1 MSKRVLIVGAGHAG
15 GQCAASLRQ
24 KGWDGDIVIAGEEA
38 YPPYQRPPLS
48 KAFLAGDLAAERL
61 FLKPPAFYEQQRIE
75 VRLGARAERIDRAG
89 KAVQFADGSAVGYD
103 VLVLA
108 TGTRVR
114 RLNVPGADLPGVG
127 YLRDIADVDAIRPRL
142 RPGARLVVVGAGYIG
157 LEVAAV
163 AAKLGAE
170 VTVLEAAERVLS
182 RVTGETV
189 SRFFEDLHR
198 SYGVDLRLGAA
209 LQGFERGDEGA
220 GDNEGGVALARLAD
234 GSSLPCDLAVI
245 GVGVI
250 PNAEIAEDAGLA
262 VNDGIVVDDHTRT
275 GDPAIYAIG
284 DCTRHPSGYCG
295 ADLRLESVHNA
306 LEQAKTAAAAIC
318 GAPVS
323 YDQVPWFW
331 SDQYDVKLQTVGL
344 CKNAGDARS
353 DREVLRGDPSANA
366 FSVFYLDG
374 DRLVAADSVNSPADH
389 MVARK
394 LIAAGKAVSA
404 EALADPETDMKS
416 LLP

>member
-24 KGWDGDIVIAGEEA
+24 KGWDGDIMIAGEEA

-61 FLKPPAFYEQQRIE
+61 FLKPPAFYEQQGID
-75 VRLGARAERIDRAG
+75 VRRGARAERIDRAG
-89 KAVQFADGSAVGYD
+89 KAVHFADGSAVDYD

-142 RPGARLVVVGAGYIG
+142 RPGARLVVVGAGFIG

-163 AAKLGAE
+163 ATKLGVE

-198 SYGVDLRLGAA
+198 GHGVDLRLGAA
-209 LQGFERGDEGA
+209 LQEFEGDS
-220 GDNEGGVALARLAD
+220 EGGVALARLAD
-234 GSSLPCDLAVI
+234 GSALPCDLALI
-245 GVGVI
+245 GVGVV

-275 GDPAIYAIG
+275 GDPAIYAVG
-284 DCTRHPSGYCG
+284 DCTRHPSAYCG

-344 CKNAGDARS
+344 CTNAGDARS
-353 DREVLRGDPSANA
+353 DREVLRGEPSGKA

-374 DRLVAADSVNSPADH
+374 DRLVAADSINRPVDH

-394 LIAAGKAVSA
+394 LIAARKAVSPA
-404 EALADPETDMKS
+404 ALADPETDLKS

>member
-1 MSKRVLIVGAGHAG
+1 MSERVLIVGAGHAG

-24 KGWDGDIVIAGEEA
+24 KGWAGDIVIAGEKA

-61 FLKPPAFYEQQRIE
+61 FLKPPAFYEQQNIE
-75 VRLGARAERIDRAG
+75 VRLGARAERIDREE
-89 KAVQFADGSAVGYD
+89 KTVRFADGSAVDYD

-142 RPGARLVVVGAGYIG
+142 RPGARLIVVGAGYIG

-163 AAKLGAE
+163 ATKLGVE
-170 VTVLEAAERVLS
+170 VTVLEAAGRVLS
-182 RVTGETV
+182 RVTGATV

-198 SYGVDLRLGAA
+198 GHGVDLRLGAA
-209 LQGFERGDEGA
+209 LQGFEDA
-220 GDNEGGVALARLAD
+220 GDREGGVALARLAD
-234 GSSLPCDLAVI
+234 GSSLPCNVAVI
-245 GVGVI
+245 GVGVV

-275 GDPAIYAIG
+275 VDPAIYAIG
-284 DCTRHPSGYCG
+284 DCTRHPSAYCG

-344 CKNAGDARS
+344 CNNAGDARS
-353 DREVLRGDPSANA
+353 VREVLRGDPSANA

-374 DRLVAADSVNSPADH
+374 DRLVAADSVNRAADH

-394 LIAAGKAVSA
+394 LIAARKTVSP
-404 EALADPETDMKS
+404 EALGDPETDLKS

>member
-48 KAFLAGDLAAERL
+48 KAFLAGELAAERL

-89 KAVQFADGSAVGYD
+89 KAVRFADGSAVDYD

-163 AAKLGAE
+163 ATKLGVE

-198 SYGVDLRLGAA
+198 GHGVDLRLGAA
-209 LQGFERGDEGA
+209 LQGFEGDR
-220 GDNEGGVALARLAD
+220 DGGVALARLAD
-234 GSSLPCDLAVI
+234 GSGLPCDLAVI
-245 GVGVI
+245 GVGVV

-262 VNDGIVVDDHTRT
+262 VNDGVVVDDHTRT

-284 DCTRHPSGYCG
+284 DCTRHPSAYCG

-323 YDQVPWFW
+323 YDQAPWFW

-353 DREVLRGDPSANA
+353 DRDVLRGAPSGKA

-374 DRLVAADSVNSPADH
+374 DKLVAADSVNSPADH
-389 MVARK
+389 MIARK
-394 LIAAGKAVSA
+394 LIAARKAVSPA
-404 EALADPETDMKS
+404 ALADPAFDLKT
-416 LLP
+416 LLA